1 MQKRKEK
8 KNIRE
13 RENELSL
20 PLLFNL
26 VFRRI
31 FAHII
36 FDWDDVG

>member
-1 MQKRKEK
+1 MQKRKE

>member
-8 KNIRE
+8 NIWE
-13 RENELSL
+13 RENEVSL

-31 FAHII
+31 FTHII